1 MPRVSR
7 KGRMRED
14 RRGLGSRLSRGR
26 RARRLLGP
34 AERVVRDEYKFK
46 KGHVM
51 RDRIAVL
58 RMLA

>member
-1 MPRVSR
+1 MV
-7 KGRMRED
+7 GC
-14 RRGLGSRLSRGR
+14 RGEG
-26 RARRLLGP
+26 RARRLLCP
-34 AERVVRDEYKFK
+34 AERVVRDEYKL

>member
-1 MPRVSR
+1 
-7 KGRMRED
+7 
-14 RRGLGSRLSRGR
+14 LSRGR
-26 RARRLLGP
+26 VRAAAALSGG
-34 AERVVRDEYKFK
+34 RVVRDEYKL

>member
-1 MPRVSR
+1 M
-7 KGRMRED
+7 
-14 RRGLGSRLSRGR
+14 LC
-26 RARRLLGP
+26 P
-34 AERVVRDEYKFK
+34 AERVVRDEYKLK